1 MEKCSAGN
9 RFRKRIL
16 LGFRTVLPA
25 GSLRFG
31 DFGGVIAEEKDC
43 FLELRISEVLAAQA
57 RIFGE
62 KILPFWF
69 FGEERLLLLYLPSYY
84 TAPRWN
90 IGRIFQSGIVSF
102 ELVKN

>member
-43 FLELRISEVLAAQA
+43 FLEFRISEVLAAQA

-62 KILPFWF
+62 KILPFLVF
-69 FGEERLLLLYLPSYY
+69 RGRKASSSVFALVLHSSEVEYRTNLPKRY
-84 TAPRWN
+84 
-90 IGRIFQSGIVSF
+90 SF
-102 ELVKN
+102 V